1 MCFILLPILS
11 YIQTTLLYLHK
22 VLFINIL
29 SYCFLSVGAEFIVFY
44 PRKRLI

>member
-1 MCFILLPILS
+1 MYFVLLPILS

-22 VLFINIL
+22 ILFINIL
-29 SYCFLSVGAEFIVFY
+29 SCYLLSVGVEFIVFY